1 MRREKIPRRMAGLI
15 ACGERKSR
23 QSAAKVSQIQGIQH
37 ICSRPGLFW
46 NGAGRPVKPTGSHT
60 VVPPTS
66 DWAKGKMAEDT
77 LTTSGIGRH
86 GATRLPSVDVD
97 SFNIELKDDD
107 GFLGDRASKGAFRK
121 ILDTLRKPL
130 KKNGEDPL
138 GSKSAEAIG
147 KSGLDEA
154 LVGDDIGAAALVH
167 GAIEEF
173 AQELAYVTR
182 RFLKT
187 KGWADTER
195 IVVGGG
201 FRESRVGEL
210 AIARTDII
218 LKAEDFKVEMV
229 PIRFDPDDA
238 GLIGCLHLA
247 PSWIFEAHDSIL
259 AVDIGGT
266 NIRCGV
272 VETRWKKAPD
282 LSKASVWKSELWR
295 HADDEPT
302 REGTV
307 KRLVKMLKELIA
319 AADTEGLK
327 LAPFIGIACPGV
339 INEDGSIE
347 KGAQNLPGNWESSKF
362 NLPTSLV
369 EAIPEIGDHDTAVL
383 MHNDGV
389 AQGLSEVPFMQD
401 VERWGVL
408 TIGTGLGNARFTNRR
423 KDKGKSGN
431 DDKDKD
437 EKKDKKSKD

>member
-1 MRREKIPRRMAGLI
+1 
-15 ACGERKSR
+15 
-23 QSAAKVSQIQGIQH
+23 
-37 ICSRPGLFW
+37 
-46 NGAGRPVKPTGSHT
+46 
-60 VVPPTS
+60 
-66 DWAKGKMAEDT
+66 MAEEAV
-77 LTTSGIGRH
+77 TTTGIARH

-97 SFNIELKDDD
+97 TFNIELKDEE

-121 ILDTLRKPL
+121 IFDRWRKPL
-130 KKNGEDPL
+130 RKTGKDPFGDEPSEKISKKT
-138 GSKSAEAIG
+138 
-147 KSGLDEA
+147 LDEM
-154 LVGDDIGAAALVH
+154 LVGDDTEAAAIVH
-167 GAIEEF
+167 SAIEEF

-187 KGWADTER
+187 KAWAKTER

-201 FRESRVGEL
+201 FRDSRLGEL
-210 AIARTDII
+210 AIARTEII
-218 LKAEDFKVEMV
+218 LKAEDFKIDLV
-229 PIRFDPDDA
+229 PIRYHPDDA
-238 GLIGCLHLA
+238 GLIGALHLA
-247 PSWIFEAHDSIL
+247 PSWIFEGYGGIL

-272 VETRWKKAPD
+272 VETGWKKAPD

-302 REGTV
+302 REGAV
-307 KRLVKMLKELIA
+307 KRLAKMLDGLIK
-319 AADTEGLK
+319 AADAEGLK

-339 INEDGSIE
+339 IDEDGSIE

-362 NLPTSLV
+362 NLPASLV

-389 AQGLSEVPFMQD
+389 VQGLSEVPFMQD

-423 KDKGKSGN
+423 KDNGKSRDNGKN
-431 DDKDKD
+431 GGKKDRDKDKD
-437 EKKDKKSKD
+437 KKG

>member
-1 MRREKIPRRMAGLI
+1 
-15 ACGERKSR
+15 
-23 QSAAKVSQIQGIQH
+23 
-37 ICSRPGLFW
+37 
-46 NGAGRPVKPTGSHT
+46 
-60 VVPPTS
+60 
-66 DWAKGKMAEDT
+66 MAED
-77 LTTSGIGRH
+77 LITTTGIARH

-138 GSKSAEAIG
+138 GDKSARQIA
-147 KSGLDEA
+147 KSTLDEA
-154 LVGDDIGAAALVH
+154 LVGDDVGAAALVH

-173 AQELAYVTR
+173 AQELAYVTQR
-182 RFLKT
+182 ILKT
-187 KGWADTER
+187 KAWADTER
-195 IVVGGG
+195 ILVGGG

-210 AIARTDII
+210 AIARTDVL
-218 LKAEDFKVEMV
+218 LKAEGLKIDLI
-229 PIRFDPDDA
+229 PIRFHPDDA

-282 LSKASVWKSELWR
+282 LSKAEVWKSELWR

-302 REGTV
+302 REGAV
-307 KRLVKMLKELIA
+307 KRLVKMLKGLIA
-319 AADTEGLK
+319 AAEAEGLK
-327 LAPFIGIACPGV
+327 LAPFIGISCPGV
-339 INEDGSIE
+339 IKEDGSIE

-362 NLPTSLV
+362 NLPASLV
-369 EAIPEIGDHDTAVL
+369 EAIPQIGDHDTAVL

-401 VERWGVL
+401 VEHWGVL

-423 KDKGKSGN
+423 KEKDN
-431 DDKDKD
+431 D
-437 EKKDKKSKD
+437 KKDKKGKE

>member
-1 MRREKIPRRMAGLI
+1 
-15 ACGERKSR
+15 
-23 QSAAKVSQIQGIQH
+23 
-37 ICSRPGLFW
+37 
-46 NGAGRPVKPTGSHT
+46 
-60 VVPPTS
+60 
-66 DWAKGKMAEDT
+66 MAEDT

-107 GFLGDRASKGAFRK
+107 GYLGDRASKGAFRE
-121 ILDTLRKPL
+121 ILDALRKPL
-130 KKNGEDPL
+130 KKNGDDPWAINL
-138 GSKSAEAIG
+138 QIISKNT
-147 KSGLDEA
+147 LDEA
-154 LVGDDIGAAALVH
+154 LRGDDVGAAALVH

-173 AQELAYVTR
+173 ARNSPMSPAVSEDEGL
-182 RFLKT
+182 
-187 KGWADTER
+187 ADTER

-201 FRESRVGEL
+201 FRQSRVGEL
-210 AIARTDII
+210 AIARTDIL
-218 LKAEDFKVEMV
+218 LKAEGLKVDLV
-229 PIRFDPDDA
+229 PIRFHPDEA

-266 NIRCGV
+266 NIRCGL

-302 REGTV
+302 REGAV
-307 KRLVKMLKELIA
+307 KRLVKMLKGLIA
-319 AADTEGLK
+319 EAEAEGLK

-339 INEDGSIE
+339 INDDGSIA

-362 NLPTSLV
+362 NLPASLV
-369 EAIPEIGDHDTAVL
+369 EAIPEIGGHDTAVL

-401 VERWGVL
+401 VDRWGVL
-408 TIGTGLGNARFTNRR
+408 TIGTGLGNARFSNR
-423 KDKGKSGN
+423 K
-431 DDKDKD
+431 KDKD
-437 EKKDKKSKD
+437 EEKEKKSKE

>member
-1 MRREKIPRRMAGLI
+1 
-15 ACGERKSR
+15 
-23 QSAAKVSQIQGIQH
+23 
-37 ICSRPGLFW
+37 
-46 NGAGRPVKPTGSHT
+46 
-60 VVPPTS
+60 
-66 DWAKGKMAEDT
+66 MAEDT
-77 LTTSGIGRH
+77 LTTTGIGRH

-130 KKNGEDPL
+130 RNNGDDPL
-138 GSKSAEAIG
+138 GKKSTEEISKG
-147 KSGLDEA
+147 TLDEI
-154 LVGDDIGAAALVH
+154 LVGDDVGAAALVH

-187 KGWADTER
+187 KAWADTER

-201 FRESRVGEL
+201 FRQSRVGEL

-218 LKAEDFKVEMV
+218 LKGEDFEVDLV
-229 PIRFDPDDA
+229 PIRFHPDDA

-282 LSKASVWKSELWR
+282 LSRASVWKSDLWR

-307 KRLVKMLKELIA
+307 KRLVKMLKDLITE
-319 AADTEGLK
+319 ADAEGLK

-339 INEDGSIE
+339 INHDGSIE

-362 NLPTSLV
+362 NLPNSLV
-369 EAIPEIGDHDTAVL
+369 EAIPEIGGHDTAVL

-401 VERWGVL
+401 VDRWGVL
-408 TIGTGLGNARFTNRR
+408 TIGTGLGNARFTNRK
-423 KDKGKSGN
+423 KDKNG
-431 DDKDKD
+431 DKDKD
-437 EKKDKKSKD
+437 EKKEKNGKGDKKSKE